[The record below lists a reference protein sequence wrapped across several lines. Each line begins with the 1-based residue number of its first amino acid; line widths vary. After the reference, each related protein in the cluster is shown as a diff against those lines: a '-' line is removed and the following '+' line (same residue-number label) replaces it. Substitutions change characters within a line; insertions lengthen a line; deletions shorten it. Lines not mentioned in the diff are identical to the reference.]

1 MTTLFLGNENE
12 EIVVNISF
20 DKSKTTIPM
29 KMYLDSAGYDL
40 FADESITI
48 LKWCRASICTSIRF
62 QIPKGFY
69 GEIKSRSGLAIK
81 NGLLA
86 FNGTVD
92 AGYVGFV
99 YVILF
104 NNSDFDYNVKKG
116 DRIAQIIFRKCHS
129 VSFVICDEVSI
140 DTDRGVKGFGSSGVW
155 FF

>member
-48 LKWCRASICTSIRF
+48 LKWSRASICTSILF

-86 FNGTVD
+86 FNGTAD

-129 VSFVICDEVSI
+129 VSFVVCDEVSI
-140 DTDRGVKGFGSSGVW
+140 DTDRSVKGFGSSGV
-155 FF
+155 

>member
-48 LKWCRASICTSIRF
+48 LKWSRASICTSIRF

-129 VSFVICDEVSI
+129 VSFVVCDEVSI
-140 DTDRGVKGFGSSGVW
+140 DTDRGVKGFGSSGV
-155 FF
+155 

>member
-1 MTTLFLGNENE
+1 MLFLENE
-12 EIVVNISF
+12 TEAIAVNVSF
-20 DKSKTTIPM
+20 DKSKDFKARIPM
-29 KMYLDSAGYDL
+29 KMYLDSAGHDL
-40 FADESITI
+40 FADESVCI
-48 LKWCRASICTSIRF
+48 LKWSRASVNTKIRF

-86 FNGTVD
+86 FNGTID

-99 YVILF
+99 YVIFF

-129 VSFVICDEVSI
+129 VSFRVCEEVSF
-140 DTDRGVKGFGSSGVW
+140 DTDRGVKGFGSSGV
-155 FF
+155 

>member
-1 MTTLFLGNENE
+1 MLFLENENE

-48 LKWCRASICTSIRF
+48 LKWSRASICTSILF

-86 FNGTVD
+86 FNGTAD

-116 DRIAQIIFRKCHS
+116 DRIAQIIFKKCHF
-129 VSFVICDEVSI
+129 VSFVVCDEVSI
-140 DTDRGVKGFGSSGVW
+140 DTDRSVKGFGSSGV
-155 FF
+155 

>member
-1 MTTLFLGNENE
+1 MLFLENENE

-48 LKWCRASICTSIRF
+48 LKWSRASICTSILF

-86 FNGTVD
+86 FNGTAD

-129 VSFVICDEVSI
+129 VSFVVCDEVSI
-140 DTDRGVKGFGSSGVW
+140 DTDRGVKGFGSSGV
-155 FF
+155 

>member
-48 LKWCRASICTSIRF
+48 LKWSRASICTSIRF
-62 QIPKGFY
+62 QISKGFY

-129 VSFVICDEVSI
+129 VSFVVCDEVSI
-140 DTDRGVKGFGSSGVW
+140 DTDRGVKGFGSSGV
-155 FF
+155 

>member
-1 MTTLFLGNENE
+1 MLFLENE
-12 EIVVNISF
+12 TEAIVVNVSF
-20 DKSKTTIPM
+20 DKSKDFKARIPM
-29 KMYLDSAGYDL
+29 KMYLDSAGHDL
-40 FADESITI
+40 FADESVCI
-48 LKWCRASICTSIRF
+48 LKWSRASVNTSIRF

-69 GEIKSRSGLAIK
+69 GEIKPRSGLAIK

-129 VSFVICDEVSI
+129 VSFRVCEEVSF
-140 DTDRGVKGFGSSGVW
+140 DTDRGVKGFGSSGV
-155 FF
+155 